1 MLRIVENDSIL
12 TMIDYCA
19 GDPFGCRIMATYN
32 TYGLGNSFAQ
42 FWLQLD
48 AHQKVTAVVGSLD
61 NGLTVCAKGD
71 YDHEEIDAF
80 VDMLAGKNGA
90 LRPVR
95 EGEVADGL
103 LMKLDKSL
111 MPPCSDDIEFNPPI
125 EDIYSVMERCTGNSG
140 FLVPAF
146 EPFYV
151 DMRLRTNAGT
161 AMTAL
166 LRKDIMPVSC
176 AAFHLAAGVA
186 VLTTCATVP
195 AYRGQGCGA
204 ACTCALINSI
214 KAETDAY
221 VFCMPDLCDYYQ
233 KMGFRVAGG
242 FIY

>member
-1 MLRIVENDSIL
+1 MLRIVENDSIK
-12 TMIDYCA
+12 TMIEYCK
-19 GDPFGCRIMATYN
+19 GDPYGCRIMATYN

-61 NGLTVCAKGD
+61 NGLTVCAKGN

-95 EGEVADGL
+95 EGETADGL
-103 LMKLDKSL
+103 VMRLDRSL
-111 MPPCSDDIEFNPPI
+111 LPPSSAEIEIDPAI
-125 EDIYSVMERCTGNSG
+125 EDLYSVIKRCQTAG
-140 FLVPAF
+140 FYVPAF

-151 DMRLRTNAGT
+151 DMRRRTKART

-166 LRKDIMPVSC
+166 LRKDLMPVSC

-186 VLTTCATVP
+186 VLNTCATVP
-195 AYRGQGCGA
+195 AYQGQGCGA
-204 ACTCALINSI
+204 ACTRALMARIDPQ
-214 KAETDAY
+214 TDAY
-221 VFCMPDLCDYYQ
+221 VYCLPGLCEYYQ
-233 KMGFRVAGG
+233 KMGFRVVGG
-242 FIY
+242 FVY